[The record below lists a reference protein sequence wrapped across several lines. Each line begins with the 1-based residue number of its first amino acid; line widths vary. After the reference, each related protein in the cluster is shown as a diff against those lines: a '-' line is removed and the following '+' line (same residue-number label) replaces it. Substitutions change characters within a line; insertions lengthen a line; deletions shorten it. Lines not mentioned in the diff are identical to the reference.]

1 MSIVQET
8 SKTSKKNIFL
18 FLFSLYPF
26 YLQAFPDK
34 MRSTELP
41 A

>member
-8 SKTSKKNIFL
+8 SKTSKKNIFP
-18 FLFSLYPF
+18 FSLYPF